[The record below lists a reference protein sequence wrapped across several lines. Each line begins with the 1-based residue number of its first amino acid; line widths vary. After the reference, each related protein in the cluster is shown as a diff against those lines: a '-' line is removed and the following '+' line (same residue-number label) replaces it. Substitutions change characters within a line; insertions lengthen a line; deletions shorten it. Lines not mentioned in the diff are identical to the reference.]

1 MPKCRH
7 NKHYT
12 IASNSSKEEQ
22 VVFDAFMGSGTTG
35 VACVNLKRKFIGT
48 EINKEYF
55 EIAKERINNAIINNE
70 DKNKQNQQ
78 LTLF

>member
-1 MPKCRH
+1 
-7 NKHYT
+7 
-12 IASNSSKEEQ
+12 
-22 VVFDAFMGSGTTG
+22 MGSGTTG